1 MTAPEGSD
9 GLTRVGV
16 RQAVAPADLRRV
28 RDLRR
33 RVFIEEQGVP
43 EDEEY
48 DAHDATAFHAIA
60 LLGGNAV
67 ATGRLIAAAPGCAR
81 IGRMAVDA
89 GWRRRGVGGL
99 VLAFLEQRAR
109 LLGYPE
115 AVLHAQCYVEAF
127 YRRNGYV
134 AEGTP
139 FDEAGIEHI
148 TMRKAL

>member
-1 MTAPEGSD
+1 VTGPGRRD
-9 GLTRVGV
+9 GITRVGV
-16 RQAVAPADLRRV
+16 RQAVSPADLRRV

-43 EDEEY
+43 EVEEY
-48 DAHDATAFHAIA
+48 DVHDATAFHALA

-67 ATGRLIAAAPGCAR
+67 ATGRLIGDDSGGAR

-109 LLGYPE
+109 LQGYRG
-115 AVLHAQCYVEAF
+115 AALHAQRYVEAF
-127 YRRNGYV
+127 YRSHGYV
-134 AEGTP
+134 AEGRP